1 MTTASLLKSCII
13 CTIFSVGG
21 FHASAQEWTGQAF
34 ASKQC
39 LPQAYDQKEA
49 NYESWIQ
56 PYEKASPR
64 GSHTDNNN
72 IELTITV
79 LDGDNLKLDSPVP
92 WPCGEFCCTMTT
104 TYSVS
109 TRGTVSMTRV
119 SPRAVQGGGSDR
131 LPAEESTKIKKLIEN
146 LRAHPPDDY
155 AQLPPPGRRL
165 VLQVKDGRKL
175 LARVY
180 DRADIPD
187 PVLEI
192 LGLIGAIN
200 GPLTMNFAPSTT
212 GTPEELGEQAIPA
225 QATGIRI
232 VHPRDPVTKGLR
244 ADTITLA
251 FSPDRSMTVTRYLPF
266 DPGKIVVTDTKQ
278 SGVMFATSSYFL
290 ERRSI
295 DIFDA
300 SFTPDGRYLLLL
312 SNLPAIYI
320 YDSKT
325 WQPVDTLPRLPS
337 GAVAYY
343 PSPDWRHAVVVS
355 KTGEVNLWD
364 GSEARNL
371 AALNLDGEL
380 QNVSFSPDQ
389 SLVAI
394 TSVKVNKDQSS
405 TFHLRIW
412 ETKTG

>member
-1 MTTASLLKSCII
+1 
-13 CTIFSVGG
+13 
-21 FHASAQEWTGQAF
+21 
-34 ASKQC
+34 
-39 LPQAYDQKEA
+39 
-49 NYESWIQ
+49 
-56 PYEKASPR
+56 
-64 GSHTDNNN
+64 
-72 IELTITV
+72 
-79 LDGDNLKLDSPVP
+79 
-92 WPCGEFCCTMTT
+92 
-104 TYSVS
+104 
-109 TRGTVSMTRV
+109 MTRV